1 MYKKLLKLTTL
12 SVVSLLMLSSCDEQS
27 VASTNI
33 EKAKLG
39 EKLFLDK
46 TLSKN
51 KTMACATCHS
61 LDSAMI
67 DARAKIDNHTYD
79 VNIGASLGD
88 DNISIGDRNAP
99 MAAYA
104 FEAPDFHFDN
114 GEKIY
119 VGGFFLDGR
128 AHTLKDQAKGPFLN
142 PLEMN
147 MPNEE
152 SVIQRVKENSTYI
165 SEFKKLYGDDIF
177 ENNLKAYDALAD
189 AIATFEQSSVFKSFD
204 SKFDR
209 FSDGEYQL
217 SALEEQGKKLF
228 ETKAKCVACHP
239 IDGYHP
245 LMSDFTYDNLGVP
258 VNKELRALNGV
269 KDIDKGLG
277 KEVNDARLDG
287 AFKVSSLRNI
297 AVTAP
302 YMHNGVFKDLKTVV
316 HFYNTRDIQGINPET
331 NKVWDTPEVPQTINQ
346 TELGDL
352 GLSDQEEDAIVAFLK
367 TFTDKKFEHLIK

>member
-12 SVVSLLMLSSCDEQS
+12 SVASLVLFSACDEQS
-27 VASTNI
+27 VATTNI

-39 EKLFLDK
+39 EKLFSDK

-61 LDSAMI
+61 LDNAMV
-67 DARAKIDNHTYD
+67 DARAKIPNHTYN
-79 VNIGASLGD
+79 VNTGGSLGD
-88 DNISIGDRNAP
+88 DNVSIGDRNAP

-147 MPNEE
+147 MPND
-152 SVIQRVKENSTYI
+152 SAVIARVKDNADYI
-165 SEFKKLYGDDIF
+165 SELKKLYGDDIF
-177 ENNLKAYDALAD
+177 ENDFKAYDAVAD
-189 AIATFEQSSVFKSFD
+189 AIATFEQSSTFKTFD

-209 FSDGEYQL
+209 LSDGDYEL
-217 SALEEQGKKLF
+217 TSLEEQGKKLF
-228 ETKAKCVACHP
+228 EGKAMCVACHP

-245 LMSDFTYDNLGVP
+245 LMTDFTYDNLGVP
-258 VNKELRALNGV
+258 INKELRALNGV

-277 KEVNDARLDG
+277 KEVNDASLDG

-297 AVTAP
+297 AVTSP

-316 HFYNTRDIQGINPET
+316 HFYNTRDIEGINPET
-331 NKVWDTPEVPQTINQ
+331 KEIWDRPEVPQTINDV
-346 TELGDL
+346 ELGDL
-352 GLSDQEEDAIVAFLK
+352 GLSNQEEDAIVAFMK